1 MFKKIISFVLA
12 MFVFVSALSISAF
25 AAGEGASDLVCPWCG
40 SRVQVS
46 RSSISWCQ
54 DEVVYMCSKY
64 GAGCDYKRV
73 CETLKGTDLSLRND
87 GSNWLPYQGS
97 HSNTATVPKNYYT
110 TNNNSSTTNY
120 NTVNSGTTNHYST
133 INTTNRTLN
142 YTTYNQTTNNYVR
155 NTYNYTNY
163 TYNYDYNYYTVNVDN
178 STHYVIDNV
187 NYITVLYPTGETVKD
202 ESGND
207 VPEYDYT
214 DIYYELPDGRNSYN
228 LSANDIWGTYFIYNV
243 TGCEKVAED
252 DGTTLGLWHL
262 DGDFKDSSYHAGKIT
277 PFFGSSVFENSE
289 SLNNSSFGKCLLF
302 SDLSEYLT
310 MASFPRSAFLG
321 NTLEYKIYLPDAD
334 DVVFG
339 FSDSSVSSGFVGF
352 SGVDSS
358 DRNFNGNVRT
368 FFRVGAGVHSIA
380 FQFSNNI
387 NVGSV
392 FTATNSLL
400 DVYLDGALINTSIV
414 GNNDRYSNV
423 NMSNKYVFSYFPA
436 GLTVKY
442 SNYFFIA
449 LAKDVQYLDEVR
461 LSKGHLYG
469 NLYTPSLQPFDTNS
483 VLVRPSNPSDKDIAI
498 MSNIPV
504 GNYRIGG
511 VRPTYPA
518 KGDVYIYLEND
529 VVESVQQYQG
539 DGWAAVDA
547 EIYTDGTWKTL
558 KKFNLATVK
567 SEEVEIKPTPSP
579 SPSPD
584 TPTPTPGGSTGC
596 THQYTITKEKE
607 PTCTESGYKIYKC
620 DLCGDTY
627 TDSIKA
633 LGHDWHIVSENAL
646 SNDETSDSSPV
657 SESTP
662 APESSVAPDASP
674 PPAESGS
681 ETVEPTPT
689 PAPTYTLYRCSRCNM
704 EYKDF
709 DGSGPPQNKD
719 DEEEGGLWGWVK
731 KLFGSIWNGLLSI
744 LEIIVG
750 GTIDLVCK
758 LIDDLVVGVN
768 HVITG
773 LFDSLGKIVDF
784 GGAFKDF
791 LGAFFGYLPDEI
803 IILLAFSISLGIILM
818 FIKFF
823 RG

>member
-1 MFKKIISFVLA
+1 M
-12 MFVFVSALSISAF
+12 SIANDILYHRDQ
-25 AAGEGASDLVCPWCG
+25 GVTGG
-40 SRVQVS
+40 SPS
-46 RSSISWCQ
+46 R
-54 DEVVYMCSKY
+54 
-64 GAGCDYKRV
+64 
-73 CETLKGTDLSLRND
+73 
-87 GSNWLPYQGS
+87 
-97 HSNTATVPKNYYT
+97 SNTATVPKNYYT

-133 INTTNRTLN
+133 INTTNKTLN

-214 DIYYELPDGRNSYN
+214 DIYYQLPDGRNSYD
-228 LSANDIWGTYFIYNV
+228 LSASDIWGTYFVYNV
-243 TGCEKVAED
+243 TGCEQVPED

-262 DGDFKDSSYHAGKIT
+262 DGDFKDASANAGRYLLTSGATTFVDTEVGSFGQAVSGTGATFSLSNFDPYAEPWTLEFRVYVASDKSTSFFPFLQKHVRHYSISSPSSY
-277 PFFGSSVFENSE
+277 
-289 SLNNSSFGKCLLF
+289 NSSLC
-302 SDLSEYLT
+302 
-310 MASFPRSAFLG
+310 
-321 NTLEYKIYLPDAD
+321 
-334 DVVFG
+334 
-339 FSDSSVSSGFVGF
+339 
-352 SGVDSS
+352 DSS
-358 DRNFNGNVRT
+358 DETSDLGDNLPSNQWNTVSITFDGAFYKYYRNGEVIYSGKIRSSPTVTKTNVNGT
-368 FFRVGAGVHSIA
+368 ISGVSGG
-380 FQFSNNI
+380 N
-387 NVGSV
+387 GL
-392 FTATNSLL
+392 T
-400 DVYLDGALINTSIV
+400 LDGILSVGQVTDWGSYTVTVNSINYYLGEYIDFNPYLRIGGS
-414 GNNDRYSNV
+414 SNTD
-423 NMSNKYVFSYFPA
+423 KFTF
-436 GLTVKY
+436 
-442 SNYFFIA
+442 
-449 LAKDVQYLDEVR
+449 DEIR
-461 LSKGHLYG
+461 LSKGI
-469 NLYTPSLQPFDTNS
+469 LYTESYSPSLQPFDTNS

-511 VRPTYPA
+511 VRPTYPT

-558 KKFNLATVK
+558 KKFNFSTVK
-567 SEEVEIKPTPSP
+567 SEEVETKPTPTP
-579 SPSPD
+579 TPD
-584 TPTPTPGGSTGC
+584 TPTPTLTPGGSGC
-596 THQYTITKEKE
+596 DHQYTITKEKE

-627 TDSIKA
+627 TDTLKA
-633 LGHDWHIVSENAL
+633 LGHDWHIVESA
-646 SNDETSDSSPV
+646 SSTPETPDSSAV
-657 SESTP
+657 
-662 APESSVAPDASP
+662 PDASP

-681 ETVEPTPT
+681 TTADPTPT
-689 PAPTYTLYRCSRCNM
+689 PAPAYTLYRCSRCNM

-719 DEEEGGLWGWVK
+719 EEDEGGILGWLK
-731 KLFGSIWNGLLSI
+731 KLLVSIWSGLLSI
-744 LEIIVG
+744 LESIVG
-750 GTIDLVCK
+750 GTIDLVTS
-758 LIDDLVVGVN
+758 LIDDLVAGVT
-768 HVITG
+768 HVIDG
-773 LFDSLGKIVDF
+773 LFDALGKIADF

-803 IILLAFSISLGIILM
+803 ITLLAFSISLGIILM
-818 FIKFF
+818 IIKFF

>member
-1 MFKKIISFVLA
+1 MFKKIISLLLA
-12 MFVFVSALSISAF
+12 MFVFVSALSIPAF

-54 DEVVYMCSKY
+54 DQIIYMCSKY
-64 GAGCDYKRV
+64 GAGCNYKRV
-73 CETLKGTDLSLRND
+73 CVTLKGTDLSLRND
-87 GSNWLPYQGS
+87 GSDWLPYQGS

-120 NTVNSGTTNHYST
+120 NTVNSGSTNHYST

-202 ESGND
+202 ENGND

-214 DIYYELPDGRNSYN
+214 DIYYQLPDGRNSYD
-228 LSANDIWGTYFIYNV
+228 LSASDIWGTYFVYNV
-243 TGCEKVAED
+243 IGCVEVAED
-252 DGTTLGLWHL
+252 DGTTLALFHF
-262 DGDFKDSSYHAGKIT
+262 DGDYKNSAAFT
-277 PFFGSSVFENSE
+277 SSVLVNS
-289 SLNNSSFGKCLLF
+289 NRISFDAGRFDDALVQSCQ
-302 SDLSEYLT
+302 T
-310 MASFPRSAFLG
+310 ASNLG
-321 NTLEYKIYLPDAD
+321 LGI
-334 DVVFG
+334 
-339 FSDSSVSSGFVGF
+339 
-352 SGVDSS
+352 
-358 DRNFNGNVRT
+358 
-368 FFRVGAGVHSIA
+368 
-380 FQFSNNI
+380 NNI
-387 NVGSV
+387 N
-392 FTATNSLL
+392 SLVSFKTL
-400 DVYLDGALINTSIV
+400 EFWVYYSPLFF
-414 GNNDRYSNV
+414 RYSNSTSTEV
-423 NMSNKYVFSYFPA
+423 FSAVYPRSFSDKISIPTGSWFHVALCRNNTGGYYSSEGGWQGPFTVFLNGAKQPVTLDSFGYFLNTVVPNLGDTDARYSSVYGVDELRFSNKV
-436 GLTVKY
+436 
-442 SNYFFIA
+442 
-449 LAKDVQYLDEVR
+449 
-461 LSKGHLYG
+461 
-469 NLYTPSLQPFDTNS
+469 LYTDNFVPSSQPYDTNS
-483 VLVRPSNPSDKDIAI
+483 VLVLPSNPSDKDIAI

-504 GNYRIGG
+504 NDYRIGG
-511 VRPTYPA
+511 VRPTYPT

-539 DGWAAVDA
+539 DGWASVDA
-547 EIYTDGTWKTL
+547 QIYTDGEWKNL

-567 SEEVEIKPTPSP
+567 SEEVETKPGPTATPGP
-579 SPSPD
+579 S

-596 THQYTITKEKE
+596 THQYTITKEKAA
-607 PTCTESGYKIYKC
+607 TCTEFGYKIYKC

-633 LGHDWHIVSENAL
+633 LGHDWQIVPLESAL
-646 SNDETSDSSPV
+646 SNNETSDASP
-657 SESTP
+657 S
-662 APESSVAPDASP
+662 PESSAAPDASP

-681 ETVEPTPT
+681 ETTDPTPT

-709 DGSGPPQNKD
+709 DGSGPPANKD
-719 DEEEGGLWGWVK
+719 DEEEGGLWGWIK
-731 KLFGSIWNGLLSI
+731 KLFGSAWNGLLSI
-744 LEIIVG
+744 LETVVG

-758 LIDDLVVGVN
+758 LIDDLVAGVN

-773 LFDSLGKIVDF
+773 LFNALGQISDF
-784 GGAFKDF
+784 GGGFKDF
-791 LGAFFGYLPDEI
+791 LGAFFSFVPPEI
-803 IILLAFSISLGIILM
+803 ITLLAFSISLGIILM
-818 FIKFF
+818 IIKFF

>member
-1 MFKKIISFVLA
+1 MFKKIISLLLA
-12 MFVFVSALSISAF
+12 MFVFVSALSIPAF
-25 AAGEGASDLVCPWCG
+25 AAGEGASDLVCPLCG

-54 DEVVYMCSKY
+54 DQIIYMCSKY
-64 GAGCDYKRV
+64 GAGCNYKRV

-87 GSNWLPYQGS
+87 GSDWLPYQGS

-120 NTVNSGTTNHYST
+120 NTVNSGTTNHYSI
-133 INTTNRTLN
+133 INTTNRTFN

-202 ESGND
+202 ENGND

-214 DIYYELPDGRNSYN
+214 DIYYQLPDGRNSYD
-228 LSANDIWGTYFIYNV
+228 LSASDIWGTYFVYNV

-262 DGDFKDSSYHAGKIT
+262 DGDLKDSSYHAGAIV
-277 PFFGSSVFENSE
+277 PSFGSMVFKDSADFSSE
-289 SLNNSSFGKCLLF
+289 SFGKCLYGNTTSFGQCF
-302 SDLSEYLT
+302 SFHQNEL
-310 MASFPRSAFLG
+310 AG
-321 NTLEYKIYLPDAD
+321 NTLEFVVYFPDAD
-334 DVVFG
+334 G
-339 FSDSSVSSGFVGF
+339 LIFSCPSSSIVSSDFTGEQLFVLPKSSDLHYFYLKLALSSGFHSICIQFDSFSIDNILSGNPFTLYVDGSLFNSNSLYYDYFYAKKTRKPLTSFPISLGNYENTVFCGPYFNVGF
-352 SGVDSS
+352 LND
-358 DRNFNGNVRT
+358 T
-368 FFRVGAGVHSIA
+368 
-380 FQFSNNI
+380 QF
-387 NVGSV
+387 
-392 FTATNSLL
+392 
-400 DVYLDGALINTSIV
+400 
-414 GNNDRYSNV
+414 
-423 NMSNKYVFSYFPA
+423 
-436 GLTVKY
+436 
-442 SNYFFIA
+442 
-449 LAKDVQYLDEVR
+449 LDEVR
-461 LSKGHLYG
+461 LSRGHLHSS
-469 NLYTPSLQPFDTNS
+469 NYTPSLQPFDTNS
-483 VLVRPSNPSDKDIAI
+483 VLVLPSDPFDKDIAI

-504 GNYRIGG
+504 NDYRIGG

-539 DGWAAVDA
+539 DGWASVDA
-547 EIYTDGTWKTL
+547 QIYTDGAWKNL

-567 SEEVEIKPTPSP
+567 SEEVETKPGPTATPGP
-579 SPSPD
+579 S

-596 THQYTITKEKE
+596 THQYTVTKERAA
-607 PTCTESGYKIYKC
+607 TCTESGYKIYKC

-633 LGHDWHIVSENAL
+633 LGHDWQIVPLESAL
-646 SNDETSDSSPV
+646 SNNETSDASP
-657 SESTP
+657 S
-662 APESSVAPDASP
+662 PESSAAPDASP
-674 PPAESGS
+674 PPAESGG
-681 ETVEPTPT
+681 ETTDPT

-709 DGSGPPQNKD
+709 DGSGPPANKDD
-719 DEEEGGLWGWVK
+719 DEEEGGLWGWIK
-731 KLFGSIWNGLLSI
+731 KLFSSIWNGILDI
-744 LEIIVG
+744 LETVVG
-750 GTIDLVCK
+750 GTIDFVCK
-758 LIDDLVVGVN
+758 LIDDLVAGVN

-773 LFDSLGKIVDF
+773 LFNALGQISDF
-784 GGAFKDF
+784 GGGFKDF
-791 LGAFFGYLPDEI
+791 LGAFFSFVPPEI
-803 IILLAFSISLGIILM
+803 ITLLAFSISLGIILM
-818 FIKFF
+818 IIKFF